1 MSVIFDGDAPALI
14 CWQCRR
20 YHGYFSKWVSL
31 GMHSLALYRDH
42 GLASWSS
49 QTLSRS
55 YCTFQSMNI
64 GPHWGTAV
72 AYTVQTAEAAVRGW
86 RHRLRAL
93 QALTTASA
101 CTSTETVHLF
111 SLFATRTYC
120 NPHGV
125 HGEEPKMRPLFF
137 FFAIVVCLFVQCP
150 NCDMV
155 WPFSVW
161 SKTLRKQFSFLGIR
175 LSWTFQH
182 KHAPEL
188 FLACGNTIGVRCALY
203 LFPPIGQNGSKHA
216 RQLSLQYFTLLVH
229 CCTARKQHSWR
240 KCWPC
245 SQAFPS

>member
-137 FFAIVVCLFVQCP
+137 FFCYCCLPIRPVP
-150 NCDMV
+150 KLWHGV
-155 WPFSVW
+155 TVFS
-161 SKTLRKQFSFLGIR
+161 LKQNAQEAVFIFGHSFELNFS
-175 LSWTFQH
+175 
-182 KHAPEL
+182 A
-188 FLACGNTIGVRCALY
+188 
-203 LFPPIGQNGSKHA
+203 
-216 RQLSLQYFTLLVH
+216 
-229 CCTARKQHSWR
+229 
-240 KCWPC
+240 
-245 SQAFPS
+245 

>member
-1 MSVIFDGDAPALI
+1 M
-14 CWQCRR
+14 
-20 YHGYFSKWVSL
+20 HGYFSKWVSL

-137 FFAIVVCLFVQCP
+137 FFLLLLFAYSSSAQIVTWCDRFQFEAKRSGSSFHFWAFV
-150 NCDMV
+150 
-155 WPFSVW
+155 W
-161 SKTLRKQFSFLGIR
+161 
-175 LSWTFQH
+175 
-182 KHAPEL
+182 AEL
-188 FLACGNTIGVRCALY
+188 FSIST
-203 LFPPIGQNGSKHA
+203 
-216 RQLSLQYFTLLVH
+216 RQSSF
-229 CCTARKQHSWR
+229 
-240 KCWPC
+240 
-245 SQAFPS
+245 